1 MEIKQISIFV
11 ENKPGRMA
19 KITGA
24 LAATNIDIRALS
36 LADTSDFGILRLI
49 VDKPN
54 EAVAALKAANITS
67 SLTDVIGVSIADQ
80 PGAFAQVLDLMGK
93 ADINVEY
100 MYAFLTRNTNKAFI
114 IIRVPDVAAATKV
127 LLEAGGV
134 ELLSAE
140 QVHGM

>member
-19 KITGA
+19 NITGV
-24 LAATNIDIRALS
+24 LAAANIDIRALS

-49 VDKPN
+49 VNKPN

-67 SLTDVIGVSIADQ
+67 SLTDVIGVSIADK
-80 PGAFAQVLDLMGK
+80 PGAFAEVLDMMGK
-93 ADINVEY
+93 AEINVEY
-100 MYAFLTRNTNKAFI
+100 MYAFITRNTNKAFV
-114 IIRVPDVAAATKV
+114 IIRVPDIAAATKV
-127 LLEAGGV
+127 LNNNGV